1 MVFILL
7 IVITVVIVIM
17 IAVPVNQTVNAAIE
31 KSKLM
36 MSDPKFANS
45 KKFTGALGHFILVSE
60 QGDIFI
66 HPAQKSF
73 SIIDVNSYKIDINGA
88 TQGGLG
94 SAAVGGLLFGG
105 AGAVVAALSANKGK
119 INKISVIFN
128 LDDFNDPTAE
138 FVVLNVEVKENEM
151 LHKSAKETLDSLFAT
166 LEYVEKKAK
175 SNKSSENGEL

>member
-1 MVFILL
+1 MVFIWIFV
-7 IVITVVIVIM
+7 IVIIIM
-17 IAVPVNQTVNAAIE
+17 IAVLVSQSANASE
-31 KSKLM
+31 MSKLM

-45 KKFTGALGHFILVSE
+45 KKFTGAVGHFILVSE

-66 HPAQKSF
+66 HPTQKSF
-73 SIIDVNSYKIDINGA
+73 SIIDVNSYKININGA

-105 AGAVVAALSANKGK
+105 AGAVVGALSANKGK
-119 INKISVIFN
+119 INKITVIFN

-151 LHKSAKETLDSLFAT
+151 LHKLAKEILDSLFAT

-175 SNKSSENGEL
+175 SNRSSENGEL